1 MFREV
6 QAAPATPPTTGLVAS
21 ALRPSDTGWEQGF
34 AWRPERCVTWQGF
47 GPCSNPSGVPTAP
60 DADVV
65 YHTPAGFRVRDTC
78 TVMDGLRDPER
89 VRRQVQAVTS
99 YVVAHEL
106 WTGALSLADPGDV
119 SGSPYVNPYLS
130 DGNATEVTPTATDL
144 AGMIGELE
152 AAAMVAASGQQVFI
166 HMPPAFTFPLGNLV
180 RRVGNVLY
188 TPNDNVIVADAGYTG
203 IGAPVPPTAE
213 VQTVTITGGPT
224 GGTFTLTYSGQT
236 TATIPFNAVGATTV
250 QTALNNLSNL
260 DGVTVTGAAGG
271 PYTVTFPVNM
281 GNPAQMTAS
290 GAGLTGG
297 TTPSV
302 GVATTTPYV
311 APSFE
316 AGTWLYATGPVQVR
330 LSDIDIRVQ
339 PAETVDRT
347 TNRQEIWA
355 DRLFAATFDPC
366 VQLSMRVDGS

>member
-6 QAAPATPPTTGLVAS
+6 QAAAATPPTTGLVAS
-21 ALRPSDTGWEQGF
+21 ALRPNDTRWEAGL

-47 GPCSNPSGVPTAP
+47 TPCGPLTGEPEDP
-60 DADVV
+60 DTDVV
-65 YHTPAGFRVRDTC
+65 YYAPPGFRVRDVC
-78 TVMDGLRDPER
+78 TTMDGARDGER
-89 VRRQVQAVTS
+89 IRRQVAAITS

-106 WTGALSLADPGDV
+106 WTGELSLAEPATV

-144 AGMIGELE
+144 AGMVGELE
-152 AAAMVAASGQQVFI
+152 AAAMAAAMGMQVFI
-166 HMPPAFTFPLGNLV
+166 HMPPALVLPLGNLV
-180 RRVGNVLY
+180 RRVGNLLY
-188 TPNDNVIVADAGYTG
+188 TPLDNVIVADAGYTG
-203 IGAPVPPTAE
+203 IGAPVPGTAE

-236 TATIPFNAVGATTV
+236 TATIAPNAVGATV

-260 DGVTVTGAAGG
+260 DGVTVSGSAGG
-271 PYTVTFPVNM
+271 PYTVTFPIAM

-330 LSDIDIRVQ
+330 LSDIDIRQ
-339 PAETVDRT
+339 DPATTVDQT

-366 VQLSMRVDGS
+366 VQLALNVA